1 MIPAGFIQDLLARV
15 DIVELIGRHVTLR
28 KTGANHMGLC
38 PFHGEKSPSFSVN
51 AAKQFYHCFGCGA
64 SGDAIRFLTEQTGAS
79 FREAVSDLAGQVG
92 LNVPDEVES
101 PQQRADAVKR
111 REKESTLGEVMN
123 RASESYRDQLR
134 ASPRAIDYLKSRGLT
149 GNIAARFALGY
160 APDGWRHLS
169 SVFPRYDDP
178 LLAEAGLVI
187 VQDAD
192 NADNT
197 EDQRRYDRFRDRI
210 MFPIRDLSGDCI
222 AFGARVIGSGEPK
235 YLNSPETPLFTK
247 GRELYGLYE
256 GRRAIRE
263 LGYALVVEGY
273 MDVVALAQLGLSNAV
288 ATLGTACTDDHVRKL
303 LRFTPSVVFSFDG
316 DAAGRRAAGRA
327 LEAALQ
333 HATDTRSFK
342 FLFLP
347 PEHDPDSYV
356 REQGLAAFES
366 LVAGSVPLSRQL
378 LEVASTECDLGV
390 AEGRARFLA
399 QAKPLWSA
407 LPEGALRG
415 QLLGDIAAMAQT
427 ETQAVAQLWRVGR
440 SDARG
445 PTAARAPSFRQPPL
459 AVARPPVRTG
469 ADTAAKLLMLRSDW
483 WQSLSESE
491 RETLHA
497 VQGWQGDLFRWVERL
512 VNEHGA
518 QPWAAVRVGLAGAA
532 EAGEVW
538 ADTARGLAEAVD
550 PAIEPLEEDLHRAVE
565 QLLRPVLFQ
574 LPKPLSGPFT
584 GP

>member
-1 MIPAGFIQDLLARV
+1 VIPAGFIQDLLARV
-15 DIVELIGRHVTLR
+15 DIIELIGRHVTLR

-38 PFHGEKSPSFSVN
+38 PFHGEKTPSFSVS
-51 AAKQFYHCFGCGA
+51 ASRQFYHCFGCSA
-64 SGDAIRFLTEQTGAS
+64 SGDAIKFLTEHTGAS
-79 FREAVSDLAGQVG
+79 FREAVSELAGQVG

-101 PQQRADAVKR
+101 LQERVEAAKR
-111 REKESTLGEVMN
+111 REKESTLGDVMN
-123 RASESYRDQLR
+123 KAADSYREQLR
-134 ASPRAIDYLKSRGLT
+134 ASTRAIDYLKSRGLT
-149 GNIAARFALGY
+149 GSIAARFALGY

-169 SVFPRYDDP
+169 TVFPRYDDP

-187 VQDAD
+187 VQAGDDPD
-192 NADNT
+192 NAD
-197 EDQRRYDRFRDRI
+197 EQRRYDRFRDRV

-222 AFGARVIGSGEPK
+222 AFGARVIGAGEPK

-247 GRELYGLYE
+247 GRELYGLFE
-256 GRRAIRE
+256 GRKAIRE

-327 LEAALQ
+327 LEAALP
-333 HATDTRSFK
+333 HASDTRSFK

-356 REQGLAAFES
+356 REKGLAAFES
-366 LVAGSVPLSRQL
+366 LVTGSVPLSRQL
-378 LEVASTECDLGV
+378 LEVACATCDLGV

-399 QAKPLWSA
+399 QARPLWGA
-407 LPEGALRG
+407 LPEGALRA

-427 ETQAVAQLWRVGR
+427 DSYAIGELWRLGR
-440 SDARG
+440 GDSRKPG
-445 PTAARAPSFRQPPL
+445 SGNAASLRLPLPAAPRRAAQ
-459 AVARPPVRTG
+459 TG
-469 ADTAAKLLMLRSDW
+469 ADNAAKLLMLRSDW

-491 RETLHA
+491 RETLHD
-497 VQGWQGDLFRWVERL
+497 VQGWQGDLFRWIERQ
-512 VNEHGA
+512 VNDHGP
-518 QPWAAVRVGLAGAA
+518 QPWAAVRAGLAAA
-532 EAGEVW
+532 AQAGESW
-538 ADTARGLAEAVD
+538 ADTARGAAEAVD

-574 LPKPLSGPFT
+574 LPRPLPGQLQGP
-584 GP
+584 